1 MIDLTSLT
9 LVQARD
15 ALRKKEF
22 SATELAEAH
31 LAAMEKA
38 RALNAFVLETP
49 DVARA
54 MARASD
60 ERLARG
66 EGGPLEGV
74 PLAIKDLFC
83 TAGIRTTACSHIL
96 ENFLPPYESTVT
108 TNLWGAGAVLLGK
121 TNADEFAMGSS
132 NETSYY
138 DPVASPW
145 RRRGSQTKV
154 VPGGSSGGSA
164 AAVAARICLGAIG
177 TDTGGSIRQPAAFCG
192 IVGVKP
198 TYGRCSR
205 WGTVAFASSL
215 DQAGPFARTVRDCA
229 VLLRSIAGDDAKD
242 TTCVDVAVPD
252 YEQAVG
258 RSIKGMRIG
267 IPSEY
272 RMPGMAAEIDALWR
286 AGGQWLGDA
295 GAELVDISLPMTKY
309 ALPAYYIVAPAEA
322 SSNLARYDGVRY
334 GLRVPGRDVTDM
346 YERTRAAGFGKE
358 VRRRIMIGTYVLSA
372 GYYDAYYLRAQKV
385 RTLIKRDF
393 EKCFADRIDAI
404 LTPTTPSA
412 AFGFGERGRAS
423 PVEMYLNDIFT
434 VTVNMAGLPGISV
447 PAGLDSE
454 GLPLGLQLIGQPFA
468 EETLFALGAV
478 IERAAGSFAPDRWW

>member
-1 MIDLTSLT
+1 MIDITSLT

-31 LAAMEKA
+31 LAAIEKA

-49 DVARA
+49 ERARA
-54 MARASD
+54 MARAS
-60 ERLARG
+60 ETRLMKG

-83 TAGIRTTACSHIL
+83 TEGIRTTACSRIL
-96 ENFLPPYESTVT
+96 ENFVPPYESSVT
-108 TNLWGAGAVLLGK
+108 ANLWRHGAVLLGK

-138 DPVASPW
+138 GPVVSPW
-145 RRRGSQTKV
+145 RRRGSQAKL

-164 AAVAARICLGAIG
+164 AAVSARICLGAIG

-192 IVGVKP
+192 IVGLKP

-205 WGTVAFASSL
+205 WGIVAFASSL
-215 DQAGPFARTVRDCA
+215 DQAGPFGRTVRDCA
-229 VLLRSIAGDDAKD
+229 ILLRSMAGDDAKD
-242 TTCVDVAVPD
+242 TTCAGVAVPD
-252 YEQAVG
+252 YERAIG

-267 IPSEY
+267 IPREY
-272 RMPGMAAEIDALWR
+272 RMPGMAEEIDTLWR
-286 AGGQWLGDA
+286 TGAQWLKDA
-295 GAELVDISLPMTKY
+295 GAEIVEISLPMTKY

-334 GLRVPGRDVTDM
+334 GLRVGGRDVIEM
-346 YERTRAAGFGKE
+346 YEQTRAAGFGKE

-393 EKCFADRIDAI
+393 EKSFADGIDAI

-412 AFGFGERGRAS
+412 AFGLGERGRAS
-423 PVEMYLNDIFT
+423 PVEMYLNDVFT
-434 VTVNMAGLPGISV
+434 VTVNMAGLPAISV
-447 PAGLDSE
+447 AAGLDAR

-468 EETLFALGAV
+468 EETLFALGAA
-478 IERAAGSFAPDRWW
+478 IERAAGSFTPEPWW

>member
-22 SATELAEAH
+22 SAEELGEAH

-49 DVARA
+49 ERARA

-83 TAGIRTTACSHIL
+83 TAGVRTTACSHIL
-96 ENFLPPYESTVT
+96 DNFLPPYESTVT
-108 TNLWGAGAVLLGK
+108 TNLWRDGAILLGK

-138 DPVASPW
+138 GPVVSPW
-145 RRRGSQTKV
+145 RRRGSQAKL

-192 IVGVKP
+192 IVGIKP

-215 DQAGPFARTVRDCA
+215 DQAGPFGRTVRDCA
-229 VLLRSIAGDDAKD
+229 ILLRSIAGDDAKD
-242 TTCVDVAVPD
+242 TTCVDIPVPD
-252 YEQAVG
+252 YEQAIG
-258 RSIKGMRIG
+258 RSVKGMRIG
-267 IPSEY
+267 IPREY
-272 RMPGMAAEIDALWR
+272 RMPGMAAEIDTLWR
-286 AGGQWLGDA
+286 TGGEWLKDA
-295 GAELVDISLPMTKY
+295 GVELVDISLPMTKY

-334 GLRVPGRDVTDM
+334 GLRIPGRDVIDM
-346 YERTRAAGFGKE
+346 YEHTRAAGFGKE

-393 EKCFADRIDAI
+393 EKCFADGIDAI

-423 PVEMYLNDIFT
+423 PVEMYLNDVFT

-447 PAGLDSE
+447 PAGLDNQ
-454 GLPLGLQLIGQPFA
+454 GLPLGLQFIGRPFA

-478 IERAAGSFAPDRWW
+478 IERAAGSFTPDRWW